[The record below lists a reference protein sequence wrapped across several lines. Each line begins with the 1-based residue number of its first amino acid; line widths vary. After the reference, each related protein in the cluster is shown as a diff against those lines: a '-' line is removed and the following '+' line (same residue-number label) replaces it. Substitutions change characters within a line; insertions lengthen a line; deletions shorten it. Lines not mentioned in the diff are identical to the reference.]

1 MRVGPD
7 HGAVPW
13 FASCA
18 GQFDSEQDAKAAYQE
33 AVAKF
38 QETDRRRESQKVS
51 RFLHGDSDAAVV
63 GSVDGEPTLSKTSP
77 SPRAVASV
85 TRAASP
91 PAEERHATGAVI
103 DDVAAALYEAE
114 KGVAAKK
121 HVGEPRFA
129 RDLWEAHGGP
139 EGACTVDFTQHEFPL
154 GTINRPRG
162 VRFIKLTGRWSASIT
177 VDKTCVT
184 LGAFASLH
192 ACIVCVCGVCVGS
205 NLHAR
210 PRYTTPGT
218 FNDGNLAAAVRKRAE
233 ELVARGATPTE
244 LRAALDLPTARAQ
257 PRVQAAPKFP
267 FLADKDLFLSRIQ
280 YAGVDYHLGT
290 WVLGVLGRGL
300 GLGLGPCLC
309 PC

>member
-210 PRYTTPGT
+210 PRHTTHQALST
-218 FNDGNLAAAVRKRAE
+218 
-233 ELVARGATPTE
+233 TE
-244 LRAALDLPTARAQ
+244 TWPLP
-257 PRVQAAPKFP
+257 
-267 FLADKDLFLSRIQ
+267 
-280 YAGVDYHLGT
+280 
-290 WVLGVLGRGL
+290 
-300 GLGLGPCLC
+300 
-309 PC
+309 